1 MPANLSEDDK
11 QYLQFKQGLANA
23 MPSIVKTQGQ
33 IVRNFGMLP
42 PAYWTEAQ
50 ASTPGP
56 MKGGAPIYL
65 GKQFTHGVMW

>member
-1 MPANLSEDDK
+1 MPASLNEDDMH
-11 QYLQFKQGLANA
+11 YLQFKQGLANA

-33 IVRNFGMLP
+33 IIRDFGKLP